1 MTIEPDPNSD
11 DARSGGDPGSVFP
24 ARKEGPD
31 AETPDDP
38 LRPPASLALR
48 RMRAQAIW
56 FVAFVFTFFTLMQL
70 LLIRTGFD
78 AMASAKTSLEA
89 LRLHSFGDLVSM
101 ITGSI
106 LFLAAGVALLVY
118 TAVALS
124 LLARQMLDLMAAL
137 FAATSDLVFPKAKP
151 RSQIEADP
159 SDGFIESAR
168 RDWLSATAF
177 TVNVVVATVNGLIVL
192 FSKRT

>member
-1 MTIEPDPNSD
+1 MTIEPGPNSD

-24 ARKEGPD
+24 AGNEGPD

-89 LRLHSFGDLVSM
+89 LRLHSFGDLVTM
-101 ITGSI
+101 ITGLI

-118 TAVALS
+118 TAVTIY
-124 LLARQMLDLMAAL
+124 LLARQILDLIAAL
-137 FAATSDLVFPKAKP
+137 FTATSDLISPKAKP

-168 RDWLSATAF
+168 RDWLWVITSTAD
-177 TVNVVVATVNGLIVL
+177 VAAAILNWLIAL

>member
-1 MTIEPDPNSD
+1 MTIEPDPIAD
-11 DARSGGDPGSVFP
+11 DAPPHRDPASVLP
-24 ARKEGPD
+24 DGKEGR
-31 AETPDDP
+31 AAASIDDP
-38 LRPPASLALR
+38 PRPPASLALR
-48 RMRAQAIW
+48 RTRAQAIW

-101 ITGSI
+101 ITGLI

-118 TAVALS
+118 TAVATY
-124 LLARQMLDLMAAL
+124 LLARQILDLIAAL
-137 FAATSDLVFPKAKP
+137 FAATSDLIFPKAKP

-177 TVNVVVATVNGLIVL
+177 IVNVVVATVNGLIAL